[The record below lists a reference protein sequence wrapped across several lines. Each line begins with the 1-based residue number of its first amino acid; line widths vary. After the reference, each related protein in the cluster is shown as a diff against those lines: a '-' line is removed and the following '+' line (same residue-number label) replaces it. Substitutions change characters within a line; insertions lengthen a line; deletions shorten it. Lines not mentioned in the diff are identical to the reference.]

1 MSESPSKLI
10 PALYGG
16 IVIGLVSSIPYL
28 NFVNC
33 LCCAGVLLG
42 GFLSV
47 FFYTRDL
54 TPDMPPLA
62 SSDALQLGTLAGVFG
77 AIISS
82 VIFIVMFELVGGSD
96 FMYEMETYSDQLP
109 PEMFEMMQ
117 SLLESGV
124 VLFVIMMAAS
134 LVIDTLFGLLGG
146 LIGYAVLKPK
156 PTTTNV
162 QPPMDTTV

>member
-54 TPDMPPLA
+54 TPDMPPL
-62 SSDALQLGTLAGVFG
+62 SSGDALQLGALAGVFG
-77 AIISS
+77 AVISS
-82 VIFIVMFELVGGSD
+82 VVFTVVFELIGGSEL
-96 FMYEMETYSDQLP
+96 MYEMETYSDQLP
-109 PEMFEMMQ
+109 PEMFELMQ
-117 SLLESGV
+117 NLVESGV
-124 VLFVIMMAAS
+124 VFFVIMMAAS
-134 LVIDTLFGLLGG
+134 IIIDTLFGLLGG
-146 LIGYAVLKPK
+146 LIGYAVFKPK
-156 PTTTNV
+156 PTMTDV
-162 QPPMDTTV
+162 QPPMDSTV

>member
-1 MSESPSKLI
+1 M

-16 IVIGLVSSIPYL
+16 IVIGLISSIPYL

-54 TPDMPPLA
+54 TADMPPL
-62 SSDALQLGTLAGVFG
+62 SSGDALQLGALAGVFG

-82 VIFIVMFELVGGSD
+82 VIFIVMFELIGGSE
-96 FMYEMETYSDQLP
+96 FMYEMETYSDHLP

-117 SLLESGV
+117 NLVESGV
-124 VLFVIMMAAS
+124 VFFVIMMAAS
-134 LVIDTLFGLLGG
+134 IIIDTLFGLLGG
-146 LIGYAVLKPK
+146 LIGYAVFKPK
-156 PTTTNV
+156 PAMTNV
-162 QPPMDTTV
+162 QPPMDSTV